1 MKEYN
6 KLLPLRQLQHR
17 LKKQQ
22 EKNKSLSLKLKQT
35 RLDLR
40 TSKARANKEQK
51 RKLELIEINKDQK
64 NIINDNKKIIKEV
77 EKQGPGYKNLINFI
91 KKRNEQKRKNKAI
104 N

>member
-35 RLDLR
+35 RLDLKQTRLDLKQTRLDLR
-40 TSKARANKEQK
+40 TSKARANKEQN
-51 RKLELIEINKDQK
+51 RKLELIEINKDLSK
-64 NIINDNKKIIKEV
+64 
-77 EKQGPGYKNLINFI
+77 GYKNLIQI
-91 KKRNEQKRKNKAI
+91 TRNEQKRKDKKPN
-104 N
+104 